1 MATLPNFAAAGYRFE
16 TVPDL
21 SRLETRE
28 RLSQSAVEGLFR
40 IAEKWRVSPETV
52 GELLGG
58 VPRSSVY
65 KLRSAS
71 GKPDGV
77 VTLQGSEVAYAFVQ
91 EALPKAEKEGLD
103 LEVYYVASAELFDLL
118 SPAQREKIYPQK
130 AASAAIGITG
140 FTLPTMHRWITSER
154 GRAATLHPFQKGHY
168 LGSGQA
174 DMVMREAGLD
184 GKSQLSA
191 IKKFIKSR

>member
-65 KLRSAS
+65 KLRSAAGTLRQDELTRIS
-71 GKPDGV
+71 YVVGIYKALHILLPDDLADRWMTQPNDYFLFAGQTPLGFV
-77 VTLQGSEVAYAFVQ
+77 LRMGIPGLQQVRSYLDAARG
-91 EALPKAEKEGLD
+91 GL
-103 LEVYYVASAELFDLL
+103 
-118 SPAQREKIYPQK
+118 
-130 AASAAIGITG
+130 
-140 FTLPTMHRWITSER
+140 
-154 GRAATLHPFQKGHY
+154 
-168 LGSGQA
+168 
-174 DMVMREAGLD
+174 
-184 GKSQLSA
+184 
-191 IKKFIKSR
+191 